1 MRPKMERRQRA
12 KQFMPFDALKGFK
25 EALAK
30 KEQEFLREI
39 LKEETSINEI
49 SDKRDYIDKEYD
61 LLIDYDSLPFPIAES
76 NENLIKNIQCFKKAE
91 YETKLTDFMN
101 KYGVREDGHASERAA
116 KVISNLIDIKKEEE
130 NDCFE

>member
-39 LKEETSINEI
+39 LKEETSIN
-49 SDKRDYIDKEYD
+49 
-61 LLIDYDSLPFPIAES
+61 
-76 NENLIKNIQCFKKAE
+76 
-91 YETKLTDFMN
+91 
-101 KYGVREDGHASERAA
+101 
-116 KVISNLIDIKKEEE
+116 
-130 NDCFE
+130 